1 MIEVL
6 HYERANKNK
15 TIGYVDIKL
24 PKVGIII
31 RKIAHLQDGDK
42 KWFNLPQKEV
52 FKSGSEKKDY
62 YPVVIFEDREYIDML
77 KVAVVAALK
86 AHREGDTAPVPAA
99 AKSVYGAA
107 PYCGF

>member
-42 KWFNLPQKEV
+42 KWFNLP
-52 FKSGSEKKDY
+52 SLMRDRPDGSKDY
-62 YPVVIFEDREYIDML
+62 PYYFEFTTNLHNSQLLDLLHDPVKQYCMKHKIAEIVPLDLNVDIS
-77 KVAVVAALK
+77 
-86 AHREGDTAPVPAA
+86 GDLP
-99 AKSVYGAA
+99 
-107 PYCGF
+107 F